1 MDEQQARI
9 ERALDFLNAQYPDPK
24 VNSNKSV
31 GGTAECPEKIH
42 GIAYVRTGM
51 KQSVFQHL
59 TYDACEFEN
68 VALTG
73 SQFRSVSFLNTL
85 LNGNS
90 FACCDFYD
98 VEINGSGCE
107 CFNANNF
114 SLSSFEHCR
123 FSCLQLVSSGML
135 GSLFHNCNFKNSVF
149 RSSTLEGTSF
159 INCHMAVCDFSSVN
173 VEFTR
178 FARTVLDGVRFPFY
192 QFPYVIG
199 AADYISSAD
208 GAVTL
213 CAGEKTLPVSEY
225 RQQVDN
231 LILYFLDKREY
242 FPMCNLYIAKGAMEE
257 AKRTL
262 LDGVSTALERKDF
275 RMVRYFCQ
283 LALHHNILDEF
294 TRQRIVQDV
303 DNFLQAKDIP
313 ESRLNDYMTHVGSIR
328 TLLRSGSANSVSLH
342 FNIKTHVLR
351 DDPEGVQYV
360 NTLFHD
366 LNETLAQTDG
376 QNGFQ
381 VMVSNYCPYEIAV
394 NVLSAVGS
402 AASIAGLVWMT
413 IDAVKE
419 RHSRKK
425 RVEVDVDTYRSY
437 VDAKI
442 DCLRSD
448 LLRLQNQ
455 YSQRRFSKYIDEV
468 TQQLK
473 TDLEELY
480 SKDIMIFRVKNDSPQ
495 EKP

>member
-9 ERALDFLNAQYPDPK
+9 NRALDLLNAQYPDPK

-31 GGTAECPEKIH
+31 GGTAEQPEVIY
-42 GIAYVRTGM
+42 GITYVRTGM
-51 KQSVFQHL
+51 KQSAFQHL
-59 TYDACEFEN
+59 TYDTCKFEN

-85 LNGNS
+85 LNENS

-98 VEINGSGCE
+98 VAIDGSGCK

-114 SLSSFEHCR
+114 SLSSFEQCK

-135 GSLFHNCNFKNSVF
+135 GSLFHNCSFKNSVF
-149 RSSTLEGTSF
+149 RSSTLEGTNF
-159 INCHMAVCDFSSVN
+159 INSHMVACDFSSVN
-173 VEFTR
+173 VEFTC
-178 FARTVLDGVRFPFY
+178 FARTVLEGVRFPFY

-199 AADYISSAD
+199 AADYISATD
-208 GAVTL
+208 EGVTL
-213 CAGEKTLPVSEY
+213 CAGEKVLPVSEY

-231 LILYFLDKREY
+231 LILYFLDKNEY
-242 FPMCNLYIAKGAMEE
+242 FPMCNLYIAKGAVQE

-262 LDGVSTALERKDF
+262 LDGISTALDHNDF

-283 LALHHNILDEF
+283 LALHHDILDEF

-360 NTLFHD
+360 NALFHD
-366 LNETLAQTDG
+366 LNQALSHTDG

-394 NVLSAVGS
+394 TVLSAVGS
-402 AASIAGLVWMT
+402 AAPIASLIWMT
-413 IDAVKE
+413 IDAVKAHRSHK
-419 RHSRKK
+419 RH
-425 RVEVDVDTYRSY
+425 VEVDIDTYRSY

-448 LLRLQNQ
+448 LLRLQSQ

-480 SKDIMIFRVKNDSPQ
+480 SKDIMIFRVKNDSSK
-495 EKP
+495 EES